1 MKLKNF
7 DRIDN
12 LTLIQHLIIRV
23 CLTTN
28 KEEREKIIRD
38 WEEQVI
44 INDLDFSSSRLI
56 PIFFHGNQQYGTT
69 TRYDK
74 RLNVIYKHWWLRTQ
88 HISHQL
94 TRVHKA
100 LFDAGIQVIVI
111 KGASIKMH
119 YKREELRPMA
129 DFDLLIHPADLKKA
143 FQIIKSLGYLSNRLS
158 EVYWEKNEN
167 IFLDFHHAISF
178 KNQNNDTQID
188 LHWRVGSRCSTQF
201 TNQLW
206 LHLEDYK
213 NVPNAHRPQLAYEV
227 FMILIHAVD
236 SDSRDNLN
244 WIIDIAVINEK
255 ADHSFWD
262 EARKLAVDEKKE
274 DLFDYACSILIQ
286 LGIYAP
292 APKTFKKP
300 RTLAITP
307 PEYWQQMNYIK
318 ILQIK
323 IQNIRYTINRL
334 FPYSNAF
341 IKLYQMTRLIHF
353 YFIIRSFR
361 YIKP

>member
-7 DRIDN
+7 DWIDN
-12 LTLIQHLIIRV
+12 LTLIQQLIIKV

-28 KEEREKIIRD
+28 KEERENAVRD

-178 KNQNNDTQID
+178 KNQNND
-188 LHWRVGSRCSTQF
+188 
-201 TNQLW
+201 
-206 LHLEDYK
+206 
-213 NVPNAHRPQLAYEV
+213 
-227 FMILIHAVD
+227 
-236 SDSRDNLN
+236 
-244 WIIDIAVINEK
+244 
-255 ADHSFWD
+255 
-262 EARKLAVDEKKE
+262 
-274 DLFDYACSILIQ
+274 
-286 LGIYAP
+286 
-292 APKTFKKP
+292 
-300 RTLAITP
+300 
-307 PEYWQQMNYIK
+307 
-318 ILQIK
+318 
-323 IQNIRYTINRL
+323 
-334 FPYSNAF
+334 
-341 IKLYQMTRLIHF
+341 
-353 YFIIRSFR
+353 
-361 YIKP
+361 